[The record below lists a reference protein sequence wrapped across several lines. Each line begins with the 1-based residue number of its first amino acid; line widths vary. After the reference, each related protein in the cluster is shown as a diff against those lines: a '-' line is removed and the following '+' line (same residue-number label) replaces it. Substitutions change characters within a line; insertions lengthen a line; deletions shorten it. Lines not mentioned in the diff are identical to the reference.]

1 MGCRPSSFKTNDEQ
15 ARPFNDKDDL
25 IKKINKI
32 SAEIDIDMND
42 GWESLLG
49 LRNGIAASISGFS
62 PLTVLSPNMK
72 EAMDSINAALGNRQ

>member
-32 SAEIDIDMND
+32 STEIDIDMND

-49 LRNGIAASISGFS
+49 LRNGIAASINGFS